1 MGHGAEGRRVDAAE
15 RQLELAGPLAY
26 PGGPCYRRRMSNLVA
41 LDHFLALPEHARLL
55 GLDLGTKTIGLAL
68 SDVERRIATP
78 LETIQRIKFRQDAA
92 ALLKIAEKHAIAG
105 FVIGLPLNMDGTE
118 GPRVQST
125 RAFVRNLAPL
135 TALPIVFW
143 DERMSTLA
151 VTRTLLDADASRAR
165 RAAVVDKMAAAY
177 ILQGALD
184 RLARLGSDGDEP
196 EDDWAT
202 E

>member
-1 MGHGAEGRRVDAAE
+1 MSANI
-15 RQLELAGPLAY
+15 LPLD
-26 PGGPCYRRRMSNLVA
+26 R
-41 LDHFLALPEHARLL
+41 FLSLPRHARLL

-68 SDVERRIATP
+68 SDVGRQIASP
-78 LETIQRIKFRQDAA
+78 LETIRRVKFQADAA
-92 ALLKIAEKHAIAG
+92 ALLRIAEKHAIAG
-105 FVIGLPLNMDGTE
+105 LVIGLPLNMDGTE

-135 TALPIVFW
+135 TSLPIVFW

-165 RAAVVDKMAAAY
+165 RAEVVDKMAAAY

-184 RLARLGSDGDEP
+184 RLMRMEHDRAEADAGP
-196 EDDWAT
+196 T
-202 E
+202 

>member
-1 MGHGAEGRRVDAAE
+1 MTS
-15 RQLELAGPLAY
+15 QI
-26 PGGPCYRRRMSNLVA
+26 VA
-41 LDHFLALPEHARLL
+41 LEAFLDLPTHARLL

-68 SDVERRIATP
+68 SDVERQIATP
-78 LETIQRIKFRQDAA
+78 LETIQRVKFGLDAA
-92 ALLKIAEKHAIAG
+92 ALLKVAEKHQVAG
-105 FVIGLPLNMDGTE
+105 LVIGLPLNMDGTE

-151 VTRTLLDADASRAR
+151 VTRTLLDADASRAK

-184 RLARLGSDGDEP
+184 RLERLAAIADDEDRL
-196 EDDWAT
+196 EH
-202 E
+202 